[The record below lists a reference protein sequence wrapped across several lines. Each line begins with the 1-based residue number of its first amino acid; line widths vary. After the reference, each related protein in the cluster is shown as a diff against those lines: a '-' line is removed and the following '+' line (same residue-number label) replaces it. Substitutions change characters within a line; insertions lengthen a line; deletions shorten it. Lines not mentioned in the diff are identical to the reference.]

1 MNTEIIYNE
10 TDTFTESF
18 RERIEEQFSE
28 QLKENGIEN
37 NFLPFN
43 IVACHEGEKIG
54 AVSGFRIYQEIYVD
68 ELIVFKE
75 YRGRGIGRR
84 LMELVE
90 EKFREEDLDNI
101 NLVTNEFQA
110 VGFYE
115 KIGFHEEYVRVN
127 RYDHRLNK
135 HYMVKYLR

>member
-37 NFLPFN
+37 YFLPFN
-43 IVACHEGEKIG
+43 IVVCHEGEKIG
-54 AVSGFRIYQEIYVD
+54 AVSGYRIYQD
-68 ELIVFKE
+68 
-75 YRGRGIGRR
+75 RGRGIGRR